1 MVVHA
6 TGVRN
11 PRFHGP
17 LALPTFL
24 AMLRPPLR
32 SLLVA
37 AIAVLGACATSP
49 PRFSDVLDELA
60 SYDVVFLGEQHD
72 NAVGHAVELSVLEG
86 LHERRNDVVL
96 AMEMFERDVQPVL
109 DGWLAGEID
118 DEKFLAGSRP
128 WPNYASDYRPLLEF
142 AKENKLRVIAAN
154 APRDLA
160 RKASSKGAQ
169 EVLGSP
175 HVAAS
180 TSTPDGPYRTKFV
193 AQIGSHPGVTPAL
206 VNGFF
211 TSQCLK
217 DDTMA
222 ESIVRAFDDGKR
234 PLVVHVAGDFHVA
247 EHLGTVE
254 RVRWRRPD
262 LKLAVIAMPSPEPK
276 LTKVASH
283 EWHLSVP
290 IQPPAPPKPKPVAKP
305 AEKPI
310 ETATEKPA
318 EKPAEKPTEPEP
330 EPEQPSGRPALGF
343 MPDYESGE
351 IGVRVTALR
360 PGGPAE
366 QAGIQE
372 GDVITKIGDEE
383 IGDVSDYMEILS
395 NLTIGK
401 PVKVTVKRGTET
413 KVFDVVVGERQE
425 P

>member
-6 TGVRN
+6 AGVRN

-17 LALPTFL
+17 RALPTFR
-24 AMLRPPLR
+24 AMLRLPLR
-32 SLLVA
+32 SILVCA
-37 AIAVLGACATSP
+37 VAVLGACATS

-60 SYDVVFLGEQHD
+60 RHDVVFLGEQHD
-72 NAVGHAVELSVLEG
+72 NAVGHAVELAVLEG
-86 LHERRNDVVL
+86 LHERRPDVVL

-109 DGWLAGEID
+109 DGWLAGEVD
-118 DEKFLAGSRP
+118 DDKFLAESRP
-128 WPNYASDYRPLLEF
+128 WPNYATDYRPLLEF

-160 RKASSKGAQ
+160 RKASSKGAN

-175 HVAAS
+175 DVAAS
-180 TSTPDGPYRTKFV
+180 TSTPDGPYRTKFM
-193 AQIGSHPGVTPAL
+193 AQIGSHPGVTPAM

-211 TSQCLK
+211 VAQCLK

-222 ESIVRAFDDGKR
+222 ESIVRAFDGDNR

-276 LTKVASH
+276 LKKVGAH

-290 IQPPAPPKPKPVAKP
+290 IQPPAPPKQKPVAKP
-305 AEKPI
+305 AEKPA
-310 ETATEKPA
+310 EHAA
-318 EKPAEKPTEPEP
+318 EKPAEKPTEKATEPEP
-330 EPEQPSGRPALGF
+330 EPPTGRPALGF
-343 MPDYESGE
+343 MPDYESSE
-351 IGVRVTALR
+351 TGVRVTTLR

-366 QAGIQE
+366 KAGIQE

-383 IGDVSDYMEILS
+383 IGDVSGYMEILS

-401 PVKVTVKRGTET
+401 PVKVTLKRGEET
-413 KVFDVVVGERQE
+413 KVVEVVVGERQE